1 MPVRLVRSR
10 ARPATLQY
18 RRAGSVPGSSKDSVT
33 SVPSSRGSSRYRQVL
48 MIVSPGP
55 LTAKANSRP
64 TSLTVTVQV
73 VQ

>member
-18 RRAGSVPGSSKDSVT
+18 SRIGSVPGNSKDSVT
-33 SVPSSRGSSRYRQVL
+33 SVPPSRGSSRYRQVL
-48 MIVSPGP
+48 TMASPGP

-64 TSLTVTVQV
+64 GSLAVTVQV

>member
-10 ARPATLQY
+10 ARPATLQ
-18 RRAGSVPGSSKDSVT
+18 
-33 SVPSSRGSSRYRQVL
+33 SSRGSSRYRQVFT
-48 MIVSPGP
+48 MASPGP

-64 TSLTVTVQV
+64 GSLAVTVQV